1 MFLLKTDLISITA
14 FCIFNN
20 FYKGKSSTKLILIF
34 IYLSEQMS
42 EILLFN
48 IISYLILSKILSHFS
63 SECSNIRH
71 LVLSYFLVY
80 SSTLPKIIHK
90 ILAPYR
96 VLYATI

>member
-20 FYKGKSSTKLILIF
+20 FYKGKSSIKLILIF

-63 SECSNIRH
+63 SE
-71 LVLSYFLVY
+71 
-80 SSTLPKIIHK
+80 
-90 ILAPYR
+90 
-96 VLYATI
+96 